1 MNPEFSGAR
10 SEAIRVGLEQAVALN
25 AHTSARRVPGWI
37 TGTSLLIVGLV
48 AGGAVSAAAVTSLQP
63 ATPLDESTTTRN
75 EAPPGVLPG
84 MPIISLLGETAS
96 YEISGE
102 ASVELSSPPIGATH
116 VRATI
121 SCLTVGAFSWGTDP
135 AGNNPSLYCRAADVS
150 SGSGNAS
157 MDFSLDAGTQL
168 LFAQTDPEGRALLVV
183 QYVNYVPTALGRNAS
198 GETFGVAG
206 TGLEPDLV
214 AVDGI
219 APDGSSFVGY
229 ARATDL
235 DAFGPDWPGQPTS
248 PEEALEWQ
256 RERDERYPDGWEIPV
271 YSSDGRTVLGT
282 FLISN

>member
-10 SEAIRVGLEQAVALN
+10 SDAIRAGLEHAVAVN
-25 AHTSARRVPGWI
+25 VRTSEHRVPEWI
-37 TGTSLLIVGLV
+37 TGTSLLIVGLI
-48 AGGAVSAAAVTSLQP
+48 AGGAVSAAAVTNLQP
-63 ATPLDESTTTRN
+63 ETRLDEPATTLN

-96 YEISGE
+96 YEITGE
-102 ASVELSSPPIGATH
+102 ATVNLSTPPDGATH

-121 SCLTVGAFSWGTDP
+121 SCLTVGSFSWGTDP
-135 AGNNPSLYCRAADVS
+135 TGNNPSIYCRADDVT

-157 MDFSLDAGTQL
+157 MDFPLDTSTLL
-168 LFAQTDPEGRALLVV
+168 LFAQTGPDGRALLVV

-198 GETFGVAG
+198 GETFGVAW

-235 DAFGPDWPGQPTS
+235 DAFGPDWPGPTVQP
-248 PEEALEWQ
+248 
-256 RERDERYPDGWEIPV
+256 
-271 YSSDGRTVLGT
+271 
-282 FLISN
+282 